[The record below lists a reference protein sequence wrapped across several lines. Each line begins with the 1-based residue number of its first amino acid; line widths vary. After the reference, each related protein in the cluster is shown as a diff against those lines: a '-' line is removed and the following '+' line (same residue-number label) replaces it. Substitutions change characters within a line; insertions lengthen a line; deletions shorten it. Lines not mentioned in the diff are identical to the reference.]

1 MGSMSKDT
9 GPEIGSR
16 QIDRVLEFLPAFESP
31 GYRFG
36 EWGDSGYFSY
46 SPEVDDFIKTLY
58 EQDILVAFD
67 WVSWKEEAQ
76 RYQSEVGALQ
86 RADLLTLRK
95 LLTAHVRA
103 DRFVEG
109 PEEWAYHGHTQ
120 PAQADPRSN
129 VARRMSREHP

>member
-67 WVSWKEEAQ
+67 WMGWKEEAQ
-76 RYQSEVGALQ
+76 RYQSEIGALQ
-86 RADLLTLRK
+86 QADLLTLRK

-103 DRFVEG
+103 DRFTEG
-109 PEEWAYHGHTQ
+109 HLASVLESGHITAILGRLKQIRDQMSHGG
-120 PAQADPRSN
+120 
-129 VARRMSREHP
+129 